1 MPLSCLTYLNISKNL
16 INDFHKLQPLQMID
30 NLEVFLA
37 DNPFLDGDGWKTKL
51 KHYGIKILKESRV
64 LDTSVKIKE

>member
-1 MPLSCLTYLNISKNL
+1 
-16 INDFHKLQPLQMID
+16 MID